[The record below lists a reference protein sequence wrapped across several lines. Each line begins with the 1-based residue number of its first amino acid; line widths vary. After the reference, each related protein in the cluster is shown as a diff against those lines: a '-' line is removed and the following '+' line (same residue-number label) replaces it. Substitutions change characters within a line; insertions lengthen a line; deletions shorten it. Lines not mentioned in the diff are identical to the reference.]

1 MRFRSLTIAFIAAA
15 LPAVAAPASAEAAV
29 KIGTLRCD
37 VAGGL
42 GLIIT
47 SSKEMRC
54 FFSSAHG
61 YREWYYGTIR
71 KFGLD
76 LGATSHG
83 VPAWA
88 VFAPTEGPRH
98 GALAGDYV
106 GADASVAVGAGV
118 GANALVGGFDRSFT
132 LQPLSIEVQS
142 GVALAAGVA
151 SLSLRTAP

>member
-1 MRFRSLTIAFIAAA
+1 MKFRSLMIAVAAA
-15 LPAVAAPASAEAAV
+15 VLPMIAAPASADAAV
-29 KIGTLRCD
+29 KIGGLRCD

-54 FFSSAHG
+54 FFSSTHG
-61 YREWYYGTIR
+61 YHEWYYGTIR

-76 LGATSHG
+76 LGATSRG
-83 VPAWA
+83 VLAWA
-88 VFAPTEGPRH
+88 VFAPTAGPRR

-106 GADASVAVGAGV
+106 GADASVTLGAGV

-132 LQPLSIEVQS
+132 LQPLSVETQT

-151 SLSLRTAP
+151 ALSLRTTH